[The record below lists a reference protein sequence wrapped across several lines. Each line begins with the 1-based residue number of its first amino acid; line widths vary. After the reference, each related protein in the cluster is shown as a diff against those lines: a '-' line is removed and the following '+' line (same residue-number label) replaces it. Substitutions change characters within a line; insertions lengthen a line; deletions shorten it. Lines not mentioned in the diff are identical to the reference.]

1 MDNQLKHRL
10 TGATIL
16 VLLIVLLVPEMLS
29 GPQPAVT
36 PAMLPAGA
44 RTEDVP
50 IRSFDINVSERESAP
65 AQAADPAAA
74 APTPAARPVP
84 QAATATRPAGE
95 APASSVA
102 PTSPPSSTPS
112 PRPAVA
118 PPRGGVTGTYFV
130 QLGSFSARNSASN
143 LAARLKSSGFSAT
156 VTPVTA
162 GGRTLH
168 RVRVGPVGDRAAG
181 EALAKRLRAAGHVG
195 SVVSGP

>member
-29 GPQPAVT
+29 GPQPTAT

-50 IRSFDINVSERESAP
+50 IRSFDINVSEREPAPVQAPDSAS
-65 AQAADPAAA
+65 A
-74 APTPAARPVP
+74 APTPAAEPASQP
-84 QAATATRPAGE
+84 PAQAPAPAV
-95 APASSVA
+95 APASTTA
-102 PTSPPSSTPS
+102 STPS

-118 PPRGGVTGTYFV
+118 PPRGGMTGTYFV
-130 QLGSFSARNSASN
+130 QLGSFSARGSATS
-143 LAARLKSSGFSAT
+143 LATKLKSAGFSAT